1 MRTVITLTGIRIQL
15 PSNWA
20 PIPLISHT
28 VSPLTRPSFR
38 SWLKSLKNGQIR
50 NTSTKTQKIIVR
62 P

>member
-38 SWLKSLKNGQIR
+38 SWLKSLKNGKLEYI
-50 NTSTKTQKIIVR
+50 KTTTVKVNIL
-62 P
+62 